1 MKITLRQL
9 QKIIQEEISD
19 ILEQDEEQDEEEE
32 EPEDGQIG
40 VAPNVKTSNTT
51 PMSKI

>member
-1 MKITLRQL
+1 MRITLRQL

-19 ILEQDEEQDEEEE
+19 ILEQDEEEEEE

-51 PMSKI
+51 PISQI